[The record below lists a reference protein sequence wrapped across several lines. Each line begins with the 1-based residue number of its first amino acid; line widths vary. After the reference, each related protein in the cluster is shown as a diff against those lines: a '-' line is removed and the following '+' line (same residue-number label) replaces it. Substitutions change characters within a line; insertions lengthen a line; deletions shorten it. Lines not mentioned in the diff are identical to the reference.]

1 MIFLAGAIAGGAVG
15 LVAGALLQ
23 RRAGGSSVVH
33 SRGFATTIA
42 LVALVVAAVA
52 LAAGADDGDCAS
64 APIPIASPTT
74 PTSIA
79 PASSTTTTEPTVP
92 TGLVTVPNVS
102 HPPRTQKD
110 AVAILERAGL
120 EVKIETLALS
130 NVPPGYVISQSPLPE
145 AMTAAG
151 STVLLV

>member
-1 MIFLAGAIAGGAVG
+1 M
-15 LVAGALLQ
+15 
-23 RRAGGSSVVH
+23 
-33 SRGFATTIA
+33 
-42 LVALVVAAVA
+42 
-52 LAAGADDGDCAS
+52 
-64 APIPIASPTT
+64 SPTA
-74 PTSIA
+74 PTSTA
-79 PASSTTTTEPTVP
+79 PPSSTTTTEPTVP

-110 AVAILERAGL
+110 AVTILNRAGL

-151 STVLLV
+151 STVLLVVSAAA